1 MYKFDAHYLVQ
12 INMEYKIQDILDKF
26 SVLQEDLEE
35 HIKQNGIK
43 VAKNGSLSQKSYQTL
58 LDLFSGQEISVK
70 SKENNKK
77 NLGHNIDINQKV
89 AFESKDKRISIFHN
103 DAILF
108 LKNLPTSSVDL
119 IITDP
124 AYSGMNQM
132 LKLGRGKIIGKYA
145 EAGQEGAKWFEE
157 FHDTEENYEAFLK
170 ECYRVLKN
178 NRHIYIMFDSYS
190 LLSLAPIAR
199 KIFDIKNV
207 LCWDKANIGLG
218 HYYRRRHEFILFASK
233 GKRPLNSKNI
243 PDVWKI
249 KRVVASAYPTQKP
262 TEVFEL
268 MLLASANEDYIVCDP
283 FMGSGSSAIAAIKMN
298 CKFLG
303 CDISQKAITFTK
315 TRVEHYLKTKTDIN
329 QKTSLLA
336 DDEALSKIFLNG
348 KSK

>member
-1 MYKFDAHYLVQ
+1 MRYTIQDVQNRLLLVTEDIEKVVQ
-12 INMEYKIQDILDKF
+12 ANNMEVGKDGIISNKAYQAILNFYCEEQSQSKAEKKVYVSDGHKIK
-26 SVLQEDLEE
+26 
-35 HIKQNGIK
+35 
-43 VAKNGSLSQKSYQTL
+43 
-58 LDLFSGQEISVK
+58 
-70 SKENNKK
+70 
-77 NLGHNIDINQKV
+77 INQK
-89 AFESKDKRISIFHN
+89 ADFESTDKRISIFQD
-103 DAILF
+103 DAINF
-108 LKNLPTSSVDL
+108 LKSLPANSVDV

-124 AYSGMNQM
+124 AYSGMNQR

-145 EAGQEGAKWFEE
+145 DAGKDGAKWFEE
-157 FHDTEENYEAFLK
+157 FHDTEENYKTFLK

-199 KIFDIKNV
+199 EVFEVKNV

-218 HYYRRRHEFILFASK
+218 NYFRRRHEFILFASK

-249 KRVVASAYPTQKP
+249 KRVVFSKYPTQKP

-268 MLLASANEDYIVCDP
+268 MLKGSAEKDFVVCDP
-283 FMGSGSSAIAAIKMN
+283 FLGSGSSAIAALKSN

-303 CDISQKAITFTK
+303 CDISDKAISFSK
-315 TRVEHYLKTKTDIN
+315 ERVEQFLKAETDMY
-329 QKTSLLA
+329 QKSSHLG
-336 DDEALSKIFLNG
+336 DDEAMAKLFSNG